1 MKTPQDYK
9 NDMLR
14 ANEAYNQA
22 VATYKKNP
30 TPNNWEEVQ
39 KADAKCNITFTNW
52 MASMEGK
59 I

>member
-1 MKTPQDYK
+1 MKTPNDYK
-9 NDMLR
+9 NDMLK

-22 VATYKKNP
+22 VAVYNKNR
-30 TPNNWEEVQ
+30 TTNNWKEVQ
-39 KADAKCNITFTNW
+39 SAEAKCNITFTNW